1 MNVKQTIVVSGI
13 LAIAAAVM
21 FGAAATSFTPQKVL
35 AQDEN
40 ATQTIVEQK
49 TAESAPDPL
58 PGHQTHQAVLVL
70 PPRSDGS
77 VYDGDISWVAS
88 KQVEIVILH
97 PYNSTGVDSAH
108 GEVLNAPFGGG
119 KVAISLF
126 RTPSNTIVQSGSF
139 HFTGSAV
146 AFHTLSGQK
155 FTVTY
160 SVKATV
166 NPPSN
171 Q

>member
-1 MNVKQTIVVSGI
+1 MNVKQTIVMSGI
-13 LAIAAAVM
+13 LAIAAAIM
-21 FGAAATSFTPQKVL
+21 YGAAATSFTPQKVL
-35 AQDEN
+35 AQEN
-40 ATQTIVEQK
+40 ATETIVEQK
-49 TAESAPDPL
+49 TAQSAPDPL
-58 PGHQTHQAVLVL
+58 PGHSAHQLVLVL
-70 PPRSDGS
+70 PPRDDGS
-77 VYDGDISWVAS
+77 VYDGDITWTAS
-88 KQVEIVILH
+88 KQVEIVVLH

-119 KVAISLF
+119 KVAITLY
-126 RTPSNTIVQSGSF
+126 RNPSNTIIQSGST
-139 HFTGSAV
+139 HFTGSAL

-166 NPPSN
+166 NPPTN